1 MAVVNNVELALA
13 EGVPELDASVSRG
26 RDDLS
31 VVGRERDGEDVAG
44 VADELSGGEAGVQVP
59 QSEGLVPRRGEGEL
73 AVRGDGNVGHKV
85 VVAVEDLLGEAE
97 RVVVSRQLPDDDGLV
112 CGSALHCANVPRD
125 NAPREAVKIMSGF
138 SDEVAMAVTQ
148 PEWPARVPLN
158 ARGSAIF

>member
-1 MAVVNNVELALA
+1 MNSPLGVAIVNNVELALA

-26 RDDLS
+26 GDNLS

-112 CGSALHCANVPRD
+112 WLGQPLILRSPGRD
-125 NAPREAVKIMSGF
+125 TPREAVKIMSGF

-148 PEWPARVPLN
+148 PE
-158 ARGSAIF
+158 